1 MQADEKTETEV
12 KAALQKLIDSYVK
25 RDLQGFLDCFAP
37 DDDVVIYGTGADE
50 KCVGIERIRT
60 QVRRD
65 WEQSESTAMSF
76 SWMPISAAAGVAWA
90 AADGAIEFSTNGQDA
105 SIPVR
110 ATFVLERR
118 ANKWLIVQ
126 SHFSMPASGQE
137 EGRSF

>member
-1 MQADEKTETEV
+1 LQADKKTETEV
-12 KAALQKLIDSYVK
+12 KAALRKLTDTYVK

-37 DDDVVIYGTGADE
+37 DDDVVVYGTGADE
-50 KCVGIERIRT
+50 KCIGIERIRT

-65 WEQSESTAMSF
+65 WEQSESAVMSF
-76 SWMPISAAAGVAWA
+76 SWMPISAAGGVAWA
-90 AADGAIEFSTNGQDA
+90 AADGAIEFRANGQDA

-110 ATFVLERR
+110 VTFVLEQRGD
-118 ANKWLIVQ
+118 KWLIVQ